1 MVTIIRAGYILLLSY
16 NPCDIFTY
24 YNVTEMHGLSITECQ
39 VHINTPQNAYIAGLS
54 NYVPKESGVYYEN
67 DNRFVFINL
76 NRCNNDV
83 ETMGL
88 IMHEMMH
95 QSFFMHNYDANKEEE
110 IITWAEEEAYEIF
123 KIIREK

>member
-24 YNVTEMHGLSITECQ
+24 YNVTEMHGLSIAECQ

-67 DNRFVFINL
+67 DDRFVFINL

-88 IMHEMMH
+88 LLKKRH
-95 QSFFMHNYDANKEEE
+95 
-110 IITWAEEEAYEIF
+110 
-123 KIIREK
+123 

>member
-1 MVTIIRAGYILLLSY
+1 
-16 NPCDIFTY
+16 
-24 YNVTEMHGLSITECQ
+24 
-39 VHINTPQNAYIAGLS
+39 
-54 NYVPKESGVYYEN
+54 
-67 DNRFVFINL
+67 
-76 NRCNNDV
+76 
-83 ETMGL
+83 MGL

>member
-1 MVTIIRAGYILLLSY
+1 
-16 NPCDIFTY
+16 
-24 YNVTEMHGLSITECQ
+24 MHGLSITECQ

-67 DNRFVFINL
+67 DDRFVFINL